1 MIIDMFKRSGKK
13 REKEKWAS
21 SSETAFPFEKR
32 PLLAGKFCPFSLPPP
47 PPLLLFLLAFLCA
60 LLTSLST
67 EKRKCFS
74 LILTYPLGYP
84 TFKHP
89 GPERLDPPTTALG
102 TRSVFPF

>member
-32 PLLAGKFCPFSLPPP
+32 PLLAGKFCLFSLPPPP

-60 LLTSLST
+60 LLTFL
-67 EKRKCFS
+67 
-74 LILTYPLGYP
+74 
-84 TFKHP
+84 
-89 GPERLDPPTTALG
+89 A
-102 TRSVFPF
+102 PFVKKVDNAVH